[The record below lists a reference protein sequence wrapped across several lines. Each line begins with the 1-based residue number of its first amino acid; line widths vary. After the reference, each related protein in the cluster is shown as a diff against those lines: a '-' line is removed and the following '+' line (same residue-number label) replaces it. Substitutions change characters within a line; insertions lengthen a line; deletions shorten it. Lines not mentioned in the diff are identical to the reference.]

1 MLSTNVT
8 VKNDL
13 GLHAR
18 AAAQVVK
25 GLAAYRSKIVLQRDD
40 LGLVADAKSILSLLT
55 LSASKGTV
63 LRVVIEGEDEIEAL
77 SAVQSLFTDGF
88 GENTIRT

>member
-8 VKNDL
+8 VNNDL